1 MSGHILNSSGFF
13 TKRFVCDHVEG
24 YVLYEYVSKWSVL
37 FEVEKMVE
45 QVLMNQDCIT
55 SIK

>member
-1 MSGHILNSSGFF
+1 MSGHILNSSVFF